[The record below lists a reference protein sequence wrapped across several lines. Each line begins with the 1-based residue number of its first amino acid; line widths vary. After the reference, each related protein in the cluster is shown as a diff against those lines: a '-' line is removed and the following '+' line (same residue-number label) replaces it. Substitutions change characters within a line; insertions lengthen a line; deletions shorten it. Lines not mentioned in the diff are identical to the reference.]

1 MFLTLGK
8 QSNKLLFLS
17 LKSSHSICRGKK
29 IIVIEREKYHQVT
42 CKLLEETATTNCLG
56 WLEGFTEKV
65 VFIQGFKE

>member
-29 IIVIEREKYHQVT
+29 IIVIERGVSSSHMQI
-42 CKLLEETATTNCLG
+42 ARGNSNNCLG